1 MKRALPFLALAALAG
16 CGGNTTDPA
25 PGLFTNSARD
35 LRQREEAINRAT
47 KDLTAGTAAKAVA
60 ASNEF
65 GTRLLGE
72 IGDQGNVMISP
83 LSISTALAMTM
94 NGAVGQTRDDMLKT
108 LGVGKLTV
116 DQVNEAANSMREVL
130 GAADPAKATLRVA
143 NSLWVKKDYK
153 LETQFLAE
161 NSKAY
166 NANIEDVDFMTAD
179 GFKRINDWVK
189 AATEGKI
196 EKIIG
201 EDPDP
206 LLRVVLVNAVYFKSG
221 WKDKFDPEATKSG
234 DFTVDKEKTV
244 SVDFMNRNGKMGYAK
259 KDWGSLVRLPYG
271 DDRFEMVLA
280 LPEAGGDPVIAAKKL
295 IAEKDLGLSTSQLV
309 LSLPKWKS
317 SYEKK
322 LNEPLSKLGMGIA
335 FTDKADFSAMKKGE
349 QLAISS
355 VIHKSFIEVNEEG
368 TEAAAATGIS
378 VGTTSAPLE
387 PTVVKFDRPFAYMI
401 RESKTGQVLFLGVMR
416 NPASAK

>member
-1 MKRALPFLALAALAG
+1 MKRALPFLALAAIAG

-65 GTRLLGE
+65 GTRLLSE
-72 IGDQGNVMISP
+72 VGDQGNVMISP
-83 LSISTALAMTM
+83 LSISTALSMTV
-94 NGAVGQTRDDMLKT
+94 NGAVGQTREDMLKT

-153 LETQFLAE
+153 LETEFLAE

-166 NANIEDVDFMTAD
+166 NANIEDVDFTVAD
-179 GFKRINDWVK
+179 GFRRINDWVK
-189 AATEGKI
+189 AATDGKI
-196 EKIIG
+196 ETIIG
-201 EDPDP
+201 EQPDP
-206 LLRVVLVNAVYFKSG
+206 LLRVVLVNAVYFKAG
-221 WKDKFDPEATKSG
+221 WKDKFDAEATKSG
-234 DFTVDKEKTV
+234 DFMVDKEKTV

-259 KDWGSLVRLPYG
+259 KDWGSVVRLPYG
-271 DDRFEMVLA
+271 DERFEMVLA
-280 LPEAGGDPVIAAKKL
+280 LPEAGGDPIKTAKKL
-295 IAEKDLGLSTSQLV
+295 VAEKELGLNTAQVV
-309 LSLPKWKS
+309 LSLPKWKA
-317 SYEKK
+317 SYEKQLK
-322 LNEPLSKLGMGIA
+322 DPLSKLGMEIA
-335 FTDKADFSAMKKGE
+335 FTDKADFSGMKKGE
-349 QLAISS
+349 PLAISS

-378 VGTTSAPLE
+378 VGATSAPLE
-387 PTVVKFDRPFAYMI
+387 PTVLKFDHPFAYMI
-401 RESKTGQVLFLGVMR
+401 RESKTGQVLFLGIMR